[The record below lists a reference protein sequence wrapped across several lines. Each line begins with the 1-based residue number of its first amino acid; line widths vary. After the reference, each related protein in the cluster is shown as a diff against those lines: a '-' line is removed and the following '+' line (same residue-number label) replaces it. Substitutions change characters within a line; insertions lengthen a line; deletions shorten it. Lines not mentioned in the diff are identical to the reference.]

1 MLVKS
6 KGNTVEITPG
16 VKFVEQNH
24 SHGRAYLLET
34 ITLVNVIEDYE
45 VSGKLHK
52 QYRWQAKNIE
62 TGEITN
68 YCITEGYEPYGP
80 TLFQSIEDATKFWDY
95 WNNPRK

>member
-24 SHGRAYLLET
+24 SHGREYLLET
-34 ITLVNVIEDYE
+34 ITLVNIIEDYK

-80 TLFQSIEDATKFWDY
+80 TLFQSIEDARKFWNY
-95 WNNPRK
+95 WNRPRK